1 MSGRWSEV
9 EACFRQALAEAES
22 APLTEW
28 RGNPQQPRPQPA
40 PAWREPMVPGIKN
53 DLAWLLVTCP
63 DAKLRDPAQ
72 AVTMAKQAVEGDPRP
87 AYWNTLGA
95 AECRAGNYKQALAA
109 LQRSMDLSR
118 GGDSF
123 DWFFVAM
130 AHARQHDRD
139 EARKWYDKAVAWME
153 KNKPNDAEL
162 VRFREEAEELMKQEA
177 VGRKE
182 AAAK

>member
-1 MSGRWSEV
+1 IQLCDQLIAQFPDRPRYREQLVRSHYALGLALGMSGRWSEV

-28 RGNPQQPRPQPA
+28 RGNPQQPRPQPT
-40 PAWREPMVPGIKN
+40 PAWSGPMVPGIKN
-53 DLAWLLVTCP
+53 DLPWLLGTCP
-63 DAKLRDPAQ
+63 EAKLRDPAR

-95 AECRAGNYKQALAA
+95 AECRAGNCKQALAA

-130 AHARQHDRD
+130 
-139 EARKWYDKAVAWME
+139 
-153 KNKPNDAEL
+153 
-162 VRFREEAEELMKQEA
+162 
-177 VGRKE
+177 
-182 AAAK
+182 